1 MRNLKLLL
9 LTFVLVLT
17 VGCTDNTEN
26 LVTDTTQNTE
36 ITNTENINAFTN
48 AGSDTGGDEDG
59 GGATKGDGKD

>member
-17 VGCTDNTEN
+17 IGCTDNTED

-36 ITNTENINAFTN
+36 ITNPYNINAF
-48 AGSDTGGDEDG
+48 DTGGEDG
-59 GGATKGDGKD
+59 GEANGGKGGKG

>member
-17 VGCTDNTEN
+17 IGCTDNTEK

-36 ITNTENINAFTN
+36 ITNTENINAFDN
-48 AGSDTGGDEDG
+48 AGSDTGGDGNEGDG
-59 GGATKGDGKD
+59 GKNGG

>member
-17 VGCTDNTEN
+17 IGCTDNTEN

-36 ITNTENINAFTN
+36 ITNTENINAF
-48 AGSDTGGDEDG
+48 DTGGEGNDTEDG
-59 GGATKGDGKD
+59 GKDGNG

>member
-17 VGCTDNTEN
+17 IGCTDNTEN

-36 ITNTENINAFTN
+36 ITNTENINAF
-48 AGSDTGGDEDG
+48 DTGGDDTDG
-59 GGATKGDGKD
+59 GKG

>member
-17 VGCTDNTEN
+17 IGCTDNTEN

-36 ITNTENINAFTN
+36 ITNTENINAF
-48 AGSDTGGDEDG
+48 DTGGDGSGENDNG
-59 GGATKGDGKD
+59 GKDGKG

>member
-17 VGCTDNTEN
+17 IGCTDNTEN

-36 ITNTENINAFTN
+36 ITNTENINAF
-48 AGSDTGGDEDG
+48 DTGGGDNDENDG
-59 GGATKGDGKD
+59 GKG